1 MRRSPLLATAVVCIA
16 VGGCGGGDERPA
28 PPKLPA
34 ESSWVPGQ
42 GSLALSHAYL
52 AIATRAEEQG
62 ERRLADHLRRIE
74 LIDAR
79 KKAAREKARQDALR
93 RYREQRRRALEKYR
107 KALAKAEA
115 ERRKREREL
124 ARQRAEARRKWQ
136 ALLRKLAVAK
146 GKECDIPEVQ
156 REFDCLSGR
165 QPLPKGAR
173 PPG

>member
-1 MRRSPLLATAVVCIA
+1 MRRSWAVAAVVCVA
-16 VGGCGGGDERPA
+16 VAGCGGDEGPA
-28 PPKLPA
+28 PPTLPQ
-34 ESSWVPGQ
+34 ESSWAPGQ
-42 GSLALSHAYL
+42 GSLALSQAYL
-52 AIATRAEEQG
+52 AIATRAYEQG
-62 ERRLADHLRRIE
+62 DQRLAEHLRRIE

-79 KKAAREKARQDALR
+79 KEAARKKAREDALR

-107 KALAKAEA
+107 RALAKAEA
-115 ERRKREREL
+115 ERRKREAEL
-124 ARQRAEARRKWQ
+124 ARQRAEARRKWR
-136 ALLRKLAVAK
+136 ALLKKLAVAK